1 VSGARQLQVGN
12 IRPDGS
18 REITVSDGRGALLH
32 GELGPEPKGHAAA
45 SPRLSLDDIAGLVA
59 MAGRAPSVHNTQPW
73 WFRACGNV
81 MELHADEDRL
91 LRRIDP
97 ARREMIISCGA
108 ALFGLRLGLRK
119 LGYLPIVEVLPD
131 PDRPALIARV
141 SPGDLAQLS
150 RHESE
155 LLAALPHR
163 HTHRGPFTPGEVP
176 HRLVA
181 GMRMDALAEGAE
193 LVLIEQPRQ
202 FADLVELVLAAAN
215 EQAAD
220 PEIAAELLDWVHA
233 SGSQARDGIRAQAR
247 LERLEEH
254 AADGGERHR
263 PAEAEPRFARLPQ
276 RDFGQ
281 PGTEI
286 SGGYPP
292 SVTAAVVTASDTPA
306 DWVHAGQALHRM
318 LLHAATRWVFASL
331 QSQPLES
338 PVWRAELRARLR
350 LPGEPQLL
358 LQLGRANTAPATPRR
373 PAADILTR
381 DDPASAVDESPGY
394 HWQLRC

>member
-1 VSGARQLQVGN
+1 MSSATRLQVGN

-18 REITVSDGRGALLH
+18 REITVSAGGGVLLH
-32 GELGPEPKGHAAA
+32 GELGPEPTGQASA
-45 SPRLSLDDIAGLVA
+45 SPRLSLDDITRLVA

-81 MELHADEDRL
+81 VELYADEDRL
-91 LRRIDP
+91 LRQIDP
-97 ARREMIISCGA
+97 ARREMVISCGA
-108 ALFGLRLGLRK
+108 ALYGLRLGLRK

-131 PDRPALIARV
+131 PDRPTLIARV
-141 SPGDLAQLS
+141 RPGDLAQLTQ
-150 RHESE
+150 HESE

-176 HRLVA
+176 DRLVT

-193 LVLIEQPRQ
+193 LVLIEQPGQ
-202 FADLVELVLAAAN
+202 FADLVELVAAAAS

-220 PEIAAELLDWVHA
+220 REIAAELLDWVHA

-247 LERLEEH
+247 LEEP

-263 PAEAEPRFARLPQ
+263 PTGAEPGSVRLPQ

-286 SGGYPP
+286 SGGQPP
-292 SVTAAVVTASDTPA
+292 SVTAALVTASDTPA
-306 DWVHAGQALHRM
+306 DWVHSGQALHRL

-338 PVWRAELRARLR
+338 PAWRAELRARLR
-350 LPGEPQLL
+350 LPGEPQML
-358 LQLGRANTAPATPRR
+358 LQFGRANTAAATARR
-373 PAADILTR
+373 PASEVLDR
-381 DDPASAVDESPGY
+381 ENPASTS
-394 HWQLRC
+394 

>member
-1 VSGARQLQVGN
+1 VSGAKRLQVGN

-18 REITVSDGRGALLH
+18 REITVSDGGGALLH
-32 GELGPEPKGHAAA
+32 GELGPEPTDQVST
-45 SPRLSLDDIAGLVA
+45 SPRLSLDDIAGVVA

-81 MELHADEDRL
+81 VELYADENRQ
-91 LRRIDP
+91 LRQIDP
-97 ARREMIISCGA
+97 VRREMLISCGA
-108 ALFGLRLGLRK
+108 ALFGFRLGLRK

-131 PDRPALIARV
+131 PAQPSLIARV
-141 SPGDLAQLS
+141 SPGDFAQPT

-163 HTHRGPFTPGEVP
+163 HTHRGPFTPGEIP
-176 HRLVA
+176 ERLLA
-181 GMRMDALAEGAE
+181 GLRMDAVAEGVE
-193 LVLIEQPRQ
+193 LVVIRQ
-202 FADLVELVLAAAN
+202 LGQVGDLVELVLAAAR

-220 PEIAAELLDWVHA
+220 PDIAAELVDWVRA
-233 SGSQARDGIRAQAR
+233 AGSLARDGIRAQAR
-247 LERLEEH
+247 LEEP
-254 AADGGERHR
+254 AAESGERHR
-263 PAEAEPRFARLPQ
+263 PADAERWPVRLPQ

-286 SGGYPP
+286 SGGHPP
-292 SVTAAVVTASDTPA
+292 SVTAALVTASDTPD

-338 PVWRAELRARLR
+338 PARRAELRARLG

-358 LQLGRANTAPATPRR
+358 LQFGRADTAAATARR
-373 PAADILTR
+373 PATDILTQ
-381 DDPASAVDESPGY
+381 DDPASAGAESPG
-394 HWQLRC
+394 